1 MPGHDDHDL
10 ERGLRA
16 QRPEARDELVQN
28 IAAAVGRRQQSPRRS
43 RFGLAFALSLAIL
56 VSLVAFGGVGAASSA
71 LQSSSAAVRSAVGD
85 GNGSDAQQGNPS
97 HVQYHSKV
105 FVCLPDSALTYVAR
119 RVSARSVPPLVSK
132 GAIYPVPAG
141 GCSPRPAFGAPVIG

>member
-16 QRPEARDELVQN
+16 QRPEARDELVQD
-28 IAAAVGRRQQSPRRS
+28 IAAAVRRRHQSPRRS
-43 RFGLAFALSLAIL
+43 RFGLAFALSLATL

-85 GNGSDAQQGNPS
+85 GNADAQQGNPS
-97 HVQYHSKV
+97 HVQYHNKV
-105 FVCLPDSALTYVAR
+105 FVCVPDSGLTYVAR

-132 GAIYPVPAG
+132 GAIYPVPAD
-141 GCSPRPAFGAPVIG
+141 GCSSLNGTP